1 MSVCVCGR
9 ITNGGRP
16 ACDRC
21 AALAAF
27 ELARDA
33 TQTEIRD
40 AYRVLAKVWHPDR
53 FQSDDQLRGKAEEKL
68 REINSAYQV
77 LTTVEDKDAYRPS
90 SRPTAPAEAF
100 PQATAAASE
109 ERPHRPP
116 STSQFNAPF
125 VMTRR
130 TSRRWLVI
138 PAAILVAGGFWIT
151 LRYIHLVVWDTRSPT
166 TTDGPA
172 TRQTSGPLMDD
183 SHPDTTGNRAR
194 AGAAWQGSKEQPARN
209 DSARP
214 PEMRGVHAR
223 TTGASSGASV
233 VVYPHDDP
241 LVPYF
246 TVGSTKDDVVRV
258 QGPPDRMTGNVLKY
272 GVSEVYLK
280 NGRVESWHIDPS
292 TPLKASL
299 P

>member
-1 MSVCVCGR
+1 MNVCVCGR
-9 ITNGGRP
+9 FTNGGRP

-21 AALAAF
+21 TALAVF
-27 ELARDA
+27 ELPRDA
-33 TQTEIRD
+33 TQTEIKG

-53 FQSDDQLRGKAEEKL
+53 FQNDEQLRRKAEEKL

-77 LTTVEDKDAYRPS
+77 LTTAEGNDAYRQS
-90 SRPTAPAEAF
+90 SRPTAPEEDF
-100 PQATAAASE
+100 PQAAASE
-109 ERPHRPP
+109 ERPQRAA
-116 STSQFNAPF
+116 STTHFNAT
-125 VMTRR
+125 VRITRR

-138 PAAILVAGGFWIT
+138 PAAILAAGGFWIT
-151 LRYIHLVVWDTRSPT
+151 LRYMPPALGDFGSAT
-166 TTDGPA
+166 TTDRSA
-172 TRQTSGPLMDD
+172 TRQTSGPVMDNSQAETSENGD
-183 SHPDTTGNRAR
+183 R
-194 AGAAWQGSKEQPARN
+194 AGAAGRGSKEQPATN
-209 DSARP
+209 DSTSP
-214 PEMRGVHAR
+214 PDKSGVHAR
-223 TTGASSGASV
+223 TTAASSGASV

-258 QGPPDRMTGNVLKY
+258 QGPPDTVTGNVLKY

-292 TPLKASL
+292 TPLKASM